1 MPTSTS
7 KRGPS
12 AGFTLVEMLVVVLL
26 LGLGLG
32 VGLTLDFA
40 GSPQQQKQHTLLLA
54 NALELAAQ
62 DAVLDGKVLGL
73 DFFAA
78 GAQDALAYRWV
89 RLQEEGWKPYP
100 LRDAEAETLL
110 PAELIATLTLAGQT
124 IVPEPRTELG
134 EAETFVAGL
143 APASTFS
150 PEVLLLP
157 TRELTP
163 FTLTLGSE
171 AGSASTL
178 TADLMGRVRVDEDAP
193 TPP

>member
-1 MPTSTS
+1 MLTSTS
-7 KRGPS
+7 KAKR
-12 AGFTLVEMLVVVLL
+12 GFTLIELLVVVLL
-26 LGLGLG
+26 LGLGLS
-32 VGLTLDFA
+32 VSLTLDFA
-40 GSPQQQKQHTLLLA
+40 GSPQQQKQQTLLLA

-78 GAQDALAYRWV
+78 DAQDALAYRWL
-89 RLQEEGWKPYP
+89 RLQEEGWQPYL
-100 LRDAEAETLL
+100 LRDVEAETLL
-110 PAELIATLTLAGQT
+110 PAELLATLTLAGQT
-124 IVPEPRTELG
+124 VLPEPRTELAS
-134 EAETFVAGL
+134 AE
-143 APASTFS
+143 TFS
-150 PEVLLLP
+150 PEILLLP

-163 FTLTLGSE
+163 FTLTLSGD